1 MNVEEIGYWKKK
13 EFVQATVGFIQRVEP
28 STANS
33 LGTVRSAYNFN
44 QFLSYLWEIKANLT
58 GTTRL

>member
-1 MNVEEIGYWKKK
+1 MSRKQGTGKKK

-33 LGTVRSAYNFN
+33 LGTVRSAYNFS
-44 QFLSYLWEIKANLT
+44 QFLS
-58 GTTRL
+58 GTEVTYGK